1 MWIVVY
7 SKQAAKDSKKIEQS
21 NLKET
26 VKRLIELLKNDPF
39 QNPLPYEKIIGDLTG
54 SFSRRINI
62 QHRLGL
68 EHRGTVLN
76 VSHCMFS

>member
-7 SKQAAKDSKKIEQS
+7 SKQAAKESKKIEQS

-26 VKRLIELLKNDPF
+26 VKRLIEVLKNDQF
-39 QNPLPYEKIIGDLTG
+39 QNPPPYGKIIGDLTG
-54 SFSRRINI
+54 TFSRRINI

-68 EHRGTVLN
+68 EHRGTVFN